1 MLFFAFGICYK
12 TLRRQ
17 TWKIFQNQF
26 QKQTTTA
33 SKCKYFTSKEENQN
47 YLEIHHLVP
56 REFSYEFDT
65 SIEFVDNYI
74 PLCPHCHRKIHKAV
88 DRERIP
94 MINFLFNIKKDKF
107 KENNLLKTVNDKNLD
122 IKLLH
127 KFYHVNEEEI

>member
-1 MLFFAFGICYK
+1 MFFAFGICYK

-74 PLCPHCHRKIHKAV
+74 PLCPHCHRMLHLAV
-88 DRERIP
+88 DRERKGCITY
-94 MINFLFNIKKDKF
+94 IYNQRKNR
-107 KENNLLKTVNDKNLD
+107 LKSCGLD
-122 IKLLH
+122 IDLKEL
-127 KFYHVNEEEI
+127 FEYYDIDD